1 MKRLTYLLCCVA
13 TLGVMVSC
21 YSTDS
26 KQIADS
32 YLAIPDT
39 LPKTFLVRLANG
51 ALEQTKQEVTYDG
64 SYYQIKYPGGD
75 VPDSIGVCT
84 DVVIRAYR
92 KVGYDLQKLIHEDM
106 KLAHAEYNKRR
117 YSKKLD
123 TNIDHRRTPNME
135 TFFTRKGAKKP
146 ITEKE
151 EDYQPGDLVFWDI
164 AYGHVGVVVN
174 IKVPGTNRYYMV
186 HNICC
191 GNQMEDF
198 LFSAKIVGH
207 YRWKPTNEK

>member
-1 MKRLTYLLCCVA
+1 MKKFAYLFCSVA
-13 TLGVMVSC
+13 TLGVMISC

-26 KQIADS
+26 KELADT
-32 YLAIPDT
+32 YLSAPDT
-39 LPKTFLVRLANG
+39 LPKPFLTRLADG
-51 ALEQTKQEVTYDG
+51 ALVQTKQDVTYDG

-106 KLAHAEYNKRR
+106 KLAHTEYNKRR

-123 TNIDHRRTPNME
+123 TNIDHRRTPNMQ
-135 TFFTRKGAKKP
+135 TFFTRKGAEKP
-146 ITEKE
+146 ITNKG
-151 EDYQPGDLVFWDI
+151 EDYLPGDLVFWDI

-174 IKVPGTNRYYMV
+174 VKVPGTNRYYMV

-191 GNQMEDF
+191 GNQMEDY
-198 LFSAKIVGH
+198 LFAATIVGH
-207 YRWKPTNEK
+207 YRWKPAAEK